1 MNTKTQ
7 TYREKGRAVF
17 LAAIMVLSV
26 VAMTASFA
34 GAAAAANGNSSIGS
48 FDRQVITAEDT
59 EVTVEGVEIQGSSD
73 GAIYIA
79 NSTGNIVGVSEAL
92 SPNDYDGSQDVVV
105 QIDTA
110 ELDPTPETEEDYTAI
125 IDEPGASAGDDRG
138 DLSNNGDGYDTAG
151 AILSHQ
157 AYETTN
163 FDVPRVAFDGQ
174 EITVSFTVENIGVA
188 SNESVEVTAAA
199 QQNYTGTSTYLGNGP
214 QSLKLG
220 AGEEQTFSYDVNT
233 ANLVDNEPDNAT
245 GYILA
250 AGADNPNTGSNTGI
264 STASTEFPSD
274 VDEALSQGLTV
285 GTDTEGEISVR
296 TEDRDGDDLNGTTIE
311 LYRSN
316 DWTGDESTSTPI
328 RTIDLNNNDNAH
340 TFEELAVGSNS
351 GSDSVDYVIR
361 ADKDEFS
368 SETDQVQLFEPD
380 QTGPTRILTL
390 ASSLEPN
397 VFGVG
402 AFNNETDRVTG
413 NTSAVFAN
421 GEFDSQGEFAV
432 FTQTQSDS
440 DATLTG
446 DQEVTVNLWVAN
458 RTGDKGTVPLEFVTN
473 QTDENTTQNQDGTV
487 FEVTITADSPTA
499 NLDDNSTTGEFS
511 YETFNVTATNATQN
525 NVDPLRTEE
534 FFAWTTDIG
543 SQNVSMDDDVLELGG
558 LDTQDHSQDEHEPP
572 IAQVS
577 DVPLR
582 GPLGFAAPVENYGSN
597 RTDRTGT
604 PYGPAVENRDLDSD
618 GEGSSGMEA
627 LVNDVFYF
635 VEGDKATQHQVIDV
649 DNLAPVEDATVWA
662 AYPGGPQDLSDIE
675 DFQNADGE
683 SFLVAEH
690 APQIGDEIYVIS
702 GLVPDQEFNVYIK
715 ADGYNI
721 FNTTEE
727 GLALTGDQYIA
738 DYTLEE
744 VIPDETAPGDGGGE
758 RYVMSHTLSETPLA
772 YDLDVEAW
780 NQTSQQWE
788 KRVAIQ
794 DGTETEVR
802 VTVTQGDIGAD
813 ESTFSPAPNQEVDL
827 SVIND
832 PPGESGSQA
841 GDLEGQDEVTV
852 STDADGQAN
861 VTFEAFAG
869 LSAVQN
875 ISASTVNADGTEY
888 NTTDDDPRDYNNR
901 FNQSQIEVF
910 TTGTITGDIVD
921 DTDASRNVEGADVFL
936 FSRESSTD
944 PFTFE
949 SQVTSGSTG
958 SYRFEDLPTDLEY
971 RVTANITF
979 DETEYEGFNN
989 VFGINAGTN
998 GGEDVVLQGLDL
1010 DEVEDEEWYSEY
1022 VDANDVVDDPGLNS
1036 AVQAYLSGELSDDEL
1051 NTLIQSYLS
1060 STPVPDL

>member
-1 MNTKTQ
+1 
-7 TYREKGRAVF
+7 
-17 LAAIMVLSV
+17 
-26 VAMTASFA
+26 
-34 GAAAAANGNSSIGS
+34 
-48 FDRQVITAEDT
+48 
-59 EVTVEGVEIQGSSD
+59 
-73 GAIYIA
+73 
-79 NSTGNIVGVSEAL
+79 
-92 SPNDYDGSQDVVV
+92 
-105 QIDTA
+105 
-110 ELDPTPETEEDYTAI
+110 
-125 IDEPGASAGDDRG
+125 
-138 DLSNNGDGYDTAG
+138 
-151 AILSHQ
+151 
-157 AYETTN
+157 
-163 FDVPRVAFDGQ
+163 
-174 EITVSFTVENIGVA
+174 
-188 SNESVEVTAAA
+188 
-199 QQNYTGTSTYLGNGP
+199 
-214 QSLKLG
+214 LKLG

-316 DWTGDESTSTPI
+316 DWTGDASTSTPI
-328 RTIDLNNNDNAH
+328 RTITLDDNDNAH

-487 FEVTITADSPTA
+487 FQVTITADSPTS
-499 NLDDNSTTGEFS
+499 NIDDNSTTGEFS
-511 YETFNVTATNATQN
+511 YETFNVTAVNATQN

-558 LDTQDHSQDEHEPP
+558 LDTRDHSQGDHEPP

-577 DVPLR
+577 DVPLD
-582 GPLGFAAPVENYGSN
+582 GPINGPVENYGSN
-597 RTDRTGT
+597 RTDGQ
-604 PYGPAVENRDLDSD
+604 NRDSSS
-618 GEGSSGMEA
+618 GEYGMEA

-702 GLVPDQEFNVYIK
+702 GLVPDQEFNVYIE